1 MGCRPFAA
9 VSLVAVALASV
20 AAPAFATETGGAAV
34 PSTVSNADGS
44 SVPATGGAGALDA
57 RVIEIR
63 RERERAERE
72 RAERRRKRERA
83 RRRAAERKRR
93 EARHA
98 WVFPVRGRHSFGGSG
113 SRFGA
118 GRTGHT
124 HQGQDVSAA
133 EGTPLASVHSGTVR
147 FVDYQA
153 SGAGYYVVIHDS
165 GGKYEFAY
173 MHLQRGSIRVKAGQH
188 VRAGQRIGRVG
199 DTGAAS
205 GAHLHFEMWVGSW
218 QTGGHPI
225 DPLKYLK
232 RWDR

>member
-1 MGCRPFAA
+1 AQ
-9 VSLVAVALASV
+9 
-20 AAPAFATETGGAAV
+20 
-34 PSTVSNADGS
+34 
-44 SVPATGGAGALDA
+44 DA
-57 RVIEIR
+57 RAIETR
-63 RERERAERE
+63 RARERAERE
-72 RAERRRKRERA
+72 RAERRRKRERERRREEERR
-83 RRRAAERKRR
+83 RRRAEQS
-93 EARHA
+93 
-98 WVFPVRGRHSFGGSG
+98 WVFPIRGWHDFGSSG

-133 EGTPLASVHSGTVR
+133 EGTPLVSVHSGTVR

-165 GGKYEFAY
+165 GGRYEFAY
-173 MHLQRGSIRVKAGQH
+173 MHLKKGSTRVEEGQH

-199 DTGAAS
+199 HTGAAS
-205 GAHLHFEMWVGSW
+205 GPHLHFEMWVGPW

>member
-1 MGCRPFAA
+1 MGRRPFAA
-9 VSLVAVALASV
+9 VSLAAVALASA

-63 RERERAERE
+63 RERERAEQE

-83 RRRAAERKRR
+83 RRRAEERKRQK
-93 EARHA
+93 ARHA
-98 WVFPVRGRHSFGGSG
+98 WVFPVRGWHSFGGSG

-118 GRTGHT
+118 DRGDHS
-124 HQGQDVSAA
+124 HQGQDVTAA

-147 FVDYQA
+147 FVDYQ
-153 SGAGYYVVIHDS
+153 SGGAGYYVVIHDS

-173 MHLQRGSIRVKAGQH
+173 MHLKRGSVRVKPGQR

-199 DTGAAS
+199 HTGAAS
-205 GAHLHFEMWVGSW
+205 GPHLHFEMWIGPW

-225 DPLKYLK
+225 DPLEYLK